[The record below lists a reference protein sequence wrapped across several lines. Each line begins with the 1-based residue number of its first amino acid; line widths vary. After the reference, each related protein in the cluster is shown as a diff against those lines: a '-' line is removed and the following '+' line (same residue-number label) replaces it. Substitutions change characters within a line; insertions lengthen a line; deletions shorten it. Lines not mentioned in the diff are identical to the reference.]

1 MPPPVPDE
9 PSPPDGA
16 VRVIGLSSSEAA
28 GRLRRGEGNRAMSV
42 SSRSHT
48 RILRTNVFNLY
59 NSILFAIGA
68 ALLALGRYS
77 DAVISVSIGLLN
89 AMISAAQEI
98 RAKRQ
103 LDRLQLLGQS
113 PVVVVRDGCDTE
125 VSPEA
130 VVRGDVVRVRPGDQ
144 LVVDGP
150 VLEGAV
156 EVDESLLTGESEA
169 QLRTVGEDLLSGSHS
184 VGGGGLQL
192 ARDVGAASYANRL
205 TAEARSATTDT
216 TPLQRQI
223 AFCVRLTM
231 VVVVLMSGA
240 ILLQAALEGLPL
252 VRVVQTAAVLS
263 GLVPYGLFFL
273 IVLAYTAGAVASSRR
288 GALVQRVNAV
298 ESVSNVDVV
307 CVDKTGT
314 LTTGRLTLTEVVPLG
329 GHDRDEVAVALG
341 SFARSTGAANL
352 TSTALAAQL
361 PGRVVPVLEEVP
373 FSSSLRWSGLRTS
386 EDAWVLGAP
395 EALALALRGPD
406 LTAQVRV
413 RTAEGLRVL
422 VLARAADPFTSFRSP
437 DGRPALPAL
446 EPLAVVALADE
457 LRPDVPETV
466 VRLEAEGIAMRVL
479 SGDDPDTVGALAA
492 RAGLDVGVPVDVG
505 LLDQLDDTELDAVV
519 ARSRVFGRVAPEQKE
534 RIVASLRRQGHYV
547 AMVGDGVNDAR
558 ALKAAQVGVAM
569 RSGSSVAR
577 DVADIVL
584 VDDSLSALLPA
595 RREGRRIISG
605 IAISAQVFLT
615 RVATQALVIVA
626 VTMLGLGFPY
636 SPAQTG
642 LTLFTVGL
650 PTVFLT
656 AWARPRPPDRNLLL
670 DLARFVLPAT
680 VLTAGFAVAA
690 YAYLYTS
697 ITHGFEDPAIRDRMV
712 AEFQQYTGL
721 TYGVDADFVSVAAT
735 LGAQTGLSTFV
746 SLASI
751 LLILFLEPPHRLFAA
766 WTRTSPDRRP
776 AVLVLALLGALL
788 AALVTPRLRNYFGL
802 TRPVGVVYDTALPLL
817 AAWFLALTLAFRL
830 RLMDRLLGLDDLTD
844 DRRPHGTTRASSA
857 RNQVEERILLEQD
870 GAGPGTV
877 PGRGR

>member
-1 MPPPVPDE
+1 MTSELDVA
-9 PSPPDGA
+9 A
-16 VRVIGLSSSEAA
+16 VSTGLTSSEAEA
-28 GRLRRGEGNRAMSV
+28 RRRAGEGNRAGSA
-42 SSRSHT
+42 SSRSYG

-89 AMISAAQEI
+89 AVISAVQEI

-103 LDRLQLLGQS
+103 LDRLQLLGRS
-113 PVVVVRDGCDTE
+113 TVVVLRDGQDIEVLPTE
-125 VSPEA
+125 L
-130 VVRGDVVRVRPGDQ
+130 VRGDVVRVRPGDQ

-169 QLRTVGEDLLSGSHS
+169 QLRTVGEDLLSGSHA
-184 VGGGGLQL
+184 VGGAGLQL

-205 TAEARSATTDT
+205 TAEARQTTTDT

-223 AFCVRLTM
+223 AFCVRTVM

-240 ILLQAALEGLPL
+240 IMLQAALEGLTL

-273 IVLAYTAGAVASSRR
+273 IVLAYTAGAVKSSRR

-307 CVDKTGT
+307 CTDKTGT
-314 LTTGRLTLTEVVPLG
+314 LTTGRLTLTQVVPLG
-329 GHDRDEVAVALG
+329 EHDSDEVSEALG
-341 SFARSTGAANL
+341 SFARNVRASNL

-361 PGRVVPVLEEVP
+361 PGEALRVLEEVA
-373 FSSSLRWSGLRTS
+373 FSSSLRWSAVRTVG
-386 EDAWVLGAP
+386 ATWVLGAP
-395 EALALALRGPD
+395 GALAPALLGPD
-406 LTAQVRV
+406 LDAQVRAHTV
-413 RTAEGLRVL
+413 EGLRVL
-422 VLARAADPFTSFRSP
+422 VFARAADPAAALRGA
-437 DGRPALPAL
+437 DGTPALPRL

-466 VRLEAEGIAMRVL
+466 ARLEAEGIRLLVL
-479 SGDDPDTVGALAA
+479 SGDDPDTVAALAT
-492 RAGLDVGVPVDVG
+492 RAGLDAAAPFHAAH
-505 LLDQLDDTELDAVV
+505 LDQVTDPELDAVV
-519 ARSRVFGRVAPEQKE
+519 ARTTVFGRVAPEQKE
-534 RIVASLRRQGHYV
+534 RIVVSLRRQGRYV
-547 AMVGDGVNDAR
+547 AMVGDGVNDAH
-558 ALKAAQVGVAM
+558 ALKTAHVGVAM

-584 VDDSLSALLPA
+584 VDDSLAALLPA

-605 IAISAQVFLT
+605 IAISSQVFLT
-615 RVATQALVIVA
+615 RVATQALVIVTI
-626 VTMLGLGFPY
+626 TMLGLGFPY

-656 AWARPRPPDRNLLL
+656 AWARPRPPDPHLLL
-670 DLARFVLPAT
+670 NLARFVLPAT
-680 VLTAGFAVAA
+680 VLTAGFAVAV
-690 YAYLYTS
+690 YTYLYTS
-697 ITHGFEDPAIRDRMV
+697 VTQGFDDPAIREGII

-721 TYGVDADFVSVAAT
+721 TYGVDADFVQTAAT

-766 WTRTSPDRRP
+766 WTRPSPDRRP
-776 AVLVLALLGALL
+776 AVLVVALLGGLL
-788 AALVTPRLRNYFGL
+788 AALVVPGLRNYFGL
-802 TRPVGVVYDTALPLL
+802 TRPVGIVYDTALPLL
-817 AAWFLALTLAFRL
+817 LVWFLALTAAYRFRV
-830 RLMDRLLGLDDLTD
+830 MDRLLGLADLTHD
-844 DRRPHGTTRASSA
+844 EPELELEPKGPSDSQGQLGQTSRTRAA
-857 RNQVEERILLEQD
+857 
-870 GAGPGTV
+870 
-877 PGRGR
+877 